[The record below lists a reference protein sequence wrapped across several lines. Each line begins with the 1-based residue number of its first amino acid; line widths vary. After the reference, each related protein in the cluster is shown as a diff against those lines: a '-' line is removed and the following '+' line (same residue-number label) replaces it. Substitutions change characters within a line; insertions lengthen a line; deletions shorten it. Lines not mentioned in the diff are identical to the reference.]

1 MNTEAIVKLVVA
13 VLIVAGYGVVLCV
26 YMLWGPTEP
35 NRAVDALIGGLSA
48 GYLMVLQ
55 NMYGGNKS

>member
-1 MNTEAIVKLVVA
+1 MNTEQIVKLA
-13 VLIVAGYGVVLCV
+13 IACLIVAGYGVVLCV
-26 YMLWGPTEP
+26 YMLWGPTEA

-55 NMYGGNKS
+55 NMFGSK

>member
-1 MNTEAIVKLVVA
+1 MSTEQIVKIVIA
-13 VLIVAGYGVVLCV
+13 CLIVVGYGVVLCV
-26 YMLWGPTEP
+26 YMLWGPPEV

-55 NMYGGNKS
+55 NMFGGKT

>member
-1 MNTEAIVKLVVA
+1 MTTDQIVKLAIACLIVLGYGT
-13 VLIVAGYGVVLCV
+13 VLIV
-26 YMLWGPTEP
+26 YMIWGPVEA

-55 NMYGGNKS
+55 NMFGGKNG